1 MKARV
6 TTQASASIWLYLPGK
21 DDAVTEAV
29 QTAAVS
35 CNVQFTVFG
44 PELAGM
50 RVTDIL
56 SGKPASAATEGNC
69 PSEPVLLMDG
79 LDKTG
84 LDKLL
89 AALREQFQT
98 AGIPGIGLKA
108 IVTPTNRSW
117 AFGQLAEELRKEREF
132 MQRGR

>member
-6 TTQASASIWLYLPGK
+6 TTQTLAGIWLYLPGE

-29 QTAAVS
+29 RRAAVS
-35 CNVQFTVFG
+35 CDAKFTVFG

-50 RVTDIL
+50 RVMDIL
-56 SGKPASAATEGNC
+56 SGEPTSAEAERSC

-79 LDKTG
+79 LNRTG
-84 LDKLL
+84 LDRFL

-98 AGIPGIGLKA
+98 AGLPGIALKA

-117 AFGQLAEELRKEREF
+117 NFGQLVEELRKEREF